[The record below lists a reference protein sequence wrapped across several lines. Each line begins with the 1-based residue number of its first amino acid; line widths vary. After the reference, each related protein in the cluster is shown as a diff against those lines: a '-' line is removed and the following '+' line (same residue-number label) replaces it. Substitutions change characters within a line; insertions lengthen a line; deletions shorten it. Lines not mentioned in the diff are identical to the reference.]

1 MKAIKRRGR
10 EVKKRERKKGMD
22 SMRRKGSRRERRKEM
37 NDGYKEK
44 MWKRNEGM
52 EAMRRKMRKD

>member
-1 MKAIKRRGR
+1 M
-10 EVKKRERKKGMD
+10 KKRERKKGMD

-44 MWKRNEGM
+44 MWKRDEGM